1 MADDRSTSI
10 SNQEAFERYVMK
22 VKSNVE
28 AARRFMNDEG
38 IVDEPSSDEHE
49 GNEVEE
55 IEKEQDEA
63 STSTIAPLDALSP
76 RHSKRRTDTL
86 FALLKKEAEV
96 QKITTTQLLG
106 YMLHRENYI
115 HDRAVASVGLK
126 LFHKGKWIT
135 NWRGLGRITACEGV
149 KLTCSLKDN
158 PTANLQAP
166 PPPPTCGIQLLASNS
181 KGLVVVSG
189 VVQVSPDWVSTCSTE
204 FKLCK
209 YRHSPSDINC
219 LSIYLFRQ

>member
-38 IVDEPSSDEHE
+38 IVDEPVGIDRWVYRFRSLRSRWAKLSKRQKSESTKKAFMEFQQERFYKPHVTDEPTIAQSSDEHE

-63 STSTIAPLDALSP
+63 STRTIAPLDALSP

-86 FALLKKEAEV
+86 FALLKEEAEV

-126 LFHKGKWIT
+126 LFHKGKW
-135 NWRGLGRITACEGV
+135 
-149 KLTCSLKDN
+149 
-158 PTANLQAP
+158 
-166 PPPPTCGIQLLASNS
+166 LA
-181 KGLVVVSG
+181 
-189 VVQVSPDWVSTCSTE
+189 E
-204 FKLCK
+204 
-209 YRHSPSDINC
+209 R
-219 LSIYLFRQ
+219 

>member
-28 AARRFMNDEG
+28 AARRFINDEG
-38 IVDEPSSDEHE
+38 IVDEPVGLDRWVYCFRSLRSRWAKLSKWQKSESTKKAFMEFQQERFFKPHVTDEPTIAQSSDEHE

-126 LFHKGKWIT
+126 LFHRGKW
-135 NWRGLGRITACEGV
+135 
-149 KLTCSLKDN
+149 
-158 PTANLQAP
+158 
-166 PPPPTCGIQLLASNS
+166 LA
-181 KGLVVVSG
+181 
-189 VVQVSPDWVSTCSTE
+189 E
-204 FKLCK
+204 
-209 YRHSPSDINC
+209 R
-219 LSIYLFRQ
+219 